1 MNGHSKDDVYG
12 NDQIPIVI
20 RPKIEIKVSLD
31 VLDDPG
37 EADTDEVENSE
48 GVVSGEDNLGSEDDR
63 RVCNIHNDLEEDVE
77 RTQECVYNARE

>member
-20 RPKIEIKVSLD
+20 RPKVEIKVSLD

-48 GVVSGEDNLGSEDDR
+48 GVVRGEDNLGGVDDR